1 MLEKLKPEAK
11 DHGVVYLYSS
21 FQENYLFKD
30 DDKPQDAIFQV
41 MEYLPGL
48 TVLDF
53 VNQEI
58 LDNRYS
64 STEFC
69 NSEERK
75 DIVKQLVDI
84 LAYFH
89 HNHFVHLDFTL
100 ENLMF
105 NEDNRVVAID
115 FGLAQECKDNNNEVA
130 IFSGKRIYLPPET
143 YTNHSHYDGTKRD
156 IWSLGV
162 CLYTLYSGNYFL
174 TNKDTI
180 ESVCNILKYGF
191 DYYLQSHYPLGITW
205 PKPLKDL
212 ISRCLYINPNK
223 RPSIDDIIRHPWI
236 ESSRRAP
243 KTFTFITRITNA
255 VKKSFMGMKGKKDDS
270 EEKENEA
277 FLNKKTSLFFKSP
290 DNSVTNAAEEKGI
303 SKEEKAEP
311 SPSSVA
317 THRTIPQIKNE
328 EVQKSAPSP
337 GTTAFM
343 RSLGGQKKGIVVRD
357 SPSEFHRVMK
367 FMGNNNKDHHK

>member
-1 MLEKLKPEAK
+1 MEKLKPQAK
-11 DHGVVYLYSS
+11 DHGVVYLYTS
-21 FQENYLFKD
+21 FQENYMFKD
-30 DDKPQDAIFQV
+30 DDTPQEAIFQV

-84 LAYFH
+84 LEYFH

-105 NEDNRVVAID
+105 NEDNHVVAID
-115 FGLAQECKDNNNEVA
+115 FGLAQQCKDNNNEVA

-143 YTNHSHYDGTKRD
+143 YTNHTHYDGTKRD

-205 PKPLKDL
+205 PKQLKDL
-212 ISRCLYINPNK
+212 ISRCLLINPSK
-223 RPSIDDIIRHPWI
+223 RPTIDDIVKHPWL
-236 ESSRRAP
+236 ESSRKAP

-255 VKKSFMGMKGKKDDS
+255 VKKSFMGGKGKKE

-277 FLNKKTSLFFKSP
+277 FLSKKTSLFFKSP
-290 DNSVTNAAEEKGI
+290 DNSIANEKFV
-303 SKEEKAEP
+303 KEEKKES
-311 SPSSVA
+311 SPSVA
-317 THRTIPQIKNE
+317 THRSIPQIKNE
-328 EVQKSAPSP
+328 EVKMSAPSP

-343 RSLGGQKKGIVVRD
+343 RTLGGGQKKGIVVRD

-367 FMGNNNKDHHK
+367 FMGKKETK